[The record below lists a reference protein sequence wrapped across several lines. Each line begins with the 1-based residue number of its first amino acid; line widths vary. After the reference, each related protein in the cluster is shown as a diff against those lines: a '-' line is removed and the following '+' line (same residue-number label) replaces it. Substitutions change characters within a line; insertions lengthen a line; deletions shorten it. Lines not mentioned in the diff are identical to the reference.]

1 MKTNVILMAA
11 VVCAATANAGGWRF
25 SAGPAW
31 RSEVKMETR
40 GAAPVSTVPA
50 SSTRDYSDRYRD
62 LESGNWTPYAGGAEL
77 RDDPSSDAMPGDQV
91 WAIGGDFL
99 ETVVTPGA
107 SAAGVDASDTRSTL
121 GFKAKVGYDF
131 FENEAFS
138 IGLDLRFAGYW
149 NMKASASGHAAGATT
164 MTRTGRDWWL
174 LLGGPF
180 PDEPADTEPASTP
193 LPEHTATTET
203 TAPTTWDSEAYSYA
217 SGTTVRS
224 RIRADLY
231 QVGLGPTVTWH
242 AFSWLD
248 AYAGVAALANI
259 AALDFEAG
267 ASKTSETKCLFGVA
281 GEVGLAAYVTENLGL
296 YAEVGY
302 EWVDGF
308 DASAGSLSADV
319 DFSSLVISA
328 GLAFRF

>member
-11 VVCAATANAGGWRF
+11 VVCAAAANAGGWRF
-25 SAGPAW
+25 SVGPAW
-31 RSEVKMETR
+31 RSEVKMEAKSGTVTPVGGT
-40 GAAPVSTVPA
+40 GAIAYDYNPA
-50 SSTRDYSDRYRD
+50 TD
-62 LESGNWTPYAGGAEL
+62 GWTPDQVTETRRDPRPSTPGDELWAVSGHYTETSTTPDGGASGE
-77 RDDPSSDAMPGDQV
+77 DSS
-91 WAIGGDFL
+91 
-99 ETVVTPGA
+99 
-107 SAAGVDASDTRSTL
+107 L
-121 GFKAKVGYDF
+121 GLKAKVGYDF
-131 FENEAFS
+131 FENETLS
-138 IGLDLRFAGYW
+138 VGLDLRFVGYW
-149 NMKASASGHAAGATT
+149 NMKASAAGHAAGATT

-180 PDEPADTEPASTP
+180 PDEPALDPDARA
-193 LPEHTATTET
+193 PEHTATTET
-203 TAPTTWDSEAYSYA
+203 TAPTTWDTEAYSYA
-217 SGTTVRS
+217 NGTTVRS

-248 AYAGVAALANI
+248 AYAGVAALCNI

-267 ASKTSETKCLFGVA
+267 SAKSSETKCRFGIA

-302 EWVDGF
+302 EWVDNF
-308 DASAGSLSADV
+308 DVTAGGLSADV

-328 GLAFRF
+328 GVAFRF